1 MTMIPPMN
9 GPNAGPIKVPDK
21 NQPMAVARSVGR
33 YMSPMTAAPTI
44 KNAVP
49 SKAVSMRKMKK
60 EARFGERAV
69 PREKQPKRKAQ
80 EMDTWR
86 ALESCH
92 LIDGADARPDEYQA
106 VTKG

>member
-1 MTMIPPMN
+1 MTMIPPMK
-9 GPNAGPIKVPDK
+9 GPNAGPMRVPDK
-21 NQPMAVARSVGR
+21 NHPMAVARSVGR

-44 KNAVP
+44 RNAVP

-60 EARFGERAV
+60 DARFGERAV

-86 ALESCH
+86 AL
-92 LIDGADARPDEYQA
+92 
-106 VTKG
+106 V